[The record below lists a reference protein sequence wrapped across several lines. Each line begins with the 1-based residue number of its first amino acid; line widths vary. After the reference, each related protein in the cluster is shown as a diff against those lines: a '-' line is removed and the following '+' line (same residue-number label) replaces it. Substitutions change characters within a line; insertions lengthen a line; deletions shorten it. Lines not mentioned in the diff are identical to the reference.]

1 VCCSYDGGGGVVVR
15 NIIALRLIIIIKF
28 YIRSYMT
35 RRSIVGVTGR
45 GYIIV
50 QKAASAAPGERTTT
64 TAMMIKIIKKNVCV
78 KGACWDES
86 DYIIYI
92 PVYV

>member
-1 VCCSYDGGGGVVVR
+1 
-15 NIIALRLIIIIKF
+15 
-28 YIRSYMT
+28 MT

-50 QKAASAAPGERTTT
+50 QKAASAASGERTTT
-64 TAMMIKIIKKNVCV
+64 TAMMIKIIKKKKKIVCV

-86 DYIIYI
+86 DYILYI
-92 PVYV
+92 PKYV